1 MSRALLLLLMNLLP
15 QVDPGVYARFKA
27 LVDEHQPEAPVLD
40 TELARV
46 ASRASEILRQCG
58 ATHRGAAR
66 AAVAEGLR
74 EIGRFGLAYLAIE
87 ASDTAELLART
98 RDYLSSAPLLP
109 RIEAIGVTDDT
120 PGVVVLARP
129 RIELPRLPPEA
140 WRAKE
145 VLLWGR
151 LQPGYRA
158 PEVLVMSPG
167 AKVSRH
173 RPRLEGRLFYQ
184 PLDGGAG
191 PVRVEIQA
199 EGPHGQEVLALF
211 DAGDHGSDPC
221 AAFRLDAAPT
231 PAPRDPHAAEA
242 AMLRWINA
250 ERAAHGLGPLARH
263 AEATVIARLHS
274 KDMAAGDFIGHRS
287 PRHGVLADRLRR
299 ARLPFAK
306 AVENVAVASDVRDA
320 HRELSRT
327 PSHVANMLLPEAE
340 TVGVGIIRHGEVY
353 YVTQIF
359 IAPR

>member
-1 MSRALLLLLMNLLP
+1 MSRALLLLVMNLLT

-46 ASRASEILRQCG
+46 ATRASEILRQCG

-74 EIGRFGLAYLAIE
+74 EIGRFGLAYIAIE
-87 ASDTAELLART
+87 APDTAELLTRARG
-98 RDYLSSAPLLP
+98 YLSSAPLLP
-109 RIEAIGVTDDT
+109 RIELIGVSDEA
-120 PGVVVLARP
+120 PGVVVLARR

-140 WRAKE
+140 WRAQE

-158 PEVLVMSPG
+158 PEVLVMTTR
-167 AKVSRH
+167 AQVSRH
-173 RPRLEGRLFYQ
+173 HPRLEGRLFYQ
-184 PLDGGAG
+184 PLDASAGA
-191 PVRVEIQA
+191 VRVEIQA

-211 DAGDHGSDPC
+211 DAGAYGADPC
-221 AAFRLDAAPT
+221 AAFHLDAT
-231 PAPRDPHAAEA
+231 PAPAPREPHAAEA
-242 AMLRWINA
+242 AMLGWINA
-250 ERAAHGLGPLARH
+250 ARAAHGLGSLARH

-274 KDMAAGDFIGHRS
+274 KDMATGGFIGHRS
-287 PRHGVLADRLRR
+287 PRHGSLADRLGR
-299 ARLPFAK
+299 AHLVYAR

-327 PSHVANMLLPEAE
+327 PSHAANMLLPEAE

-353 YVTQIF
+353 YVTQIYL
-359 IAPR
+359 APR